1 MRLENYVAIDHRRA
15 SGIGEATAR
24 LFVERGAKVVI
35 ADLDEERGRKIES
48 ELAPNAVFCK
58 VDVSKSEQVEKMFRM
73 TEEKFGVLDV
83 LFNNAAYSLSK
94 TLWDDDGRGLGS
106 GNDGEFE
113 RIFLCRKI
121 CAPTIE
127 EKFPWSDCMYRK

>member
-1 MRLENYVAIDHRRA
+1 MRLENYVALITGGA

-35 ADLDEERGRKIES
+35 ADLDVRTGGKNVPDDRGKIWS
-48 ELAPNAVFCK
+48 FGCPVQQCGIFA
-58 VDVSKSEQVEKMFRM
+58 EQNIV
-73 TEEKFGVLDV
+73 G
-83 LFNNAAYSLSK
+83 Y
-94 TLWDDDGRGLGS
+94 DGRGLGS

-113 RIFLCRKI
+113 RIFFMRKI

-127 EKFPWSDCMYRK
+127 EKFPWSECMYRK